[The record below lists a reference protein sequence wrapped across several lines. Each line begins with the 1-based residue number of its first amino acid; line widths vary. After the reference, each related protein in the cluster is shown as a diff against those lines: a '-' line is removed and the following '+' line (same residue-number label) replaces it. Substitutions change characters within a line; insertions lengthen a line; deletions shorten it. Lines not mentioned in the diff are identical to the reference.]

1 MMAMDWKDGRMR
13 TPVTLTFHYIERTGA
28 LEARMREIAE
38 RLRRHH
44 DDITHCHITVEDR
57 MDDAPNMAPFSAKI
71 HLSLPGA
78 QIHADSIGPGG
89 EGHEDV
95 YAALRN
101 AYAGVS
107 HQLQGL
113 KLFRGKSSLVDR
125 ARSAMRTT
133 MLHQHRQRP
142 KA

>member
-1 MMAMDWKDGRMR
+1 MR
-13 TPVTLTFHYIERTGA
+13 TPVTLTFHHIERTGA

-38 RLRRHH
+38 RLRRHY
-44 DDITHCHITVEDR
+44 DDITHCHITVDDR
-57 MDDAPNMAPFSAKI
+57 MDDAPDMAPYAARI

-78 QIHADSIGPGG
+78 QIHADSVGPNG

-95 YAALRN
+95 YAALRA
-101 AYAGVS
+101 AYASVS

-113 KLFRGKSSLVDR
+113 QLDRGKSSLIER
-125 ARSAMRTT
+125 ARAAVHGALPSE
-133 MLHQHRQRP
+133 HRRRF

>member
-1 MMAMDWKDGRMR
+1 MR
-13 TPVTLTFHYIERTGA
+13 TPLTLTFHNIERTGA

-44 DDITHCHITVEDR
+44 DDITHCHITIEDR
-57 MDDAPNMAPFSAKI
+57 MDDAPNTAPFAAKI

-78 QIHADSIGPGG
+78 QIHAESIGPNG
-89 EGHEDV
+89 EGHQDA
-95 YAALRN
+95 YAALRS
-101 AYAGVS
+101 AYASVG

-113 KLFRGKSSLVDR
+113 KLDRGKSSLIDG
-125 ARSAMRTT
+125 ARSMIRTP
-133 MLHQHRQRP
+133 MLYEHRQRS

>member
-1 MMAMDWKDGRMR
+1 MR
-13 TPVTLTFHYIERTGA
+13 VPLTLTFEHIERTGA

-57 MDDAPNMAPFSAKI
+57 RDDAPNMAPFAARI

-78 QIHADSIGPGG
+78 QIHADSIGPHG
-89 EGHEDV
+89 EGHADA
-95 YAALRN
+95 YAALRS
-101 AYAGVS
+101 AYASVG

-113 KLFRGKSSLVDR
+113 KLDRGKSSLIDG
-125 ARSAMRTT
+125 ARSALRTT
-133 MLHQHRQRP
+133 MLHPHRQRP
-142 KA
+142 KAW

>member
-1 MMAMDWKDGRMR
+1 MR
-13 TPVTLTFHYIERTGA
+13 APMTLTFQHIERTGA

-38 RLRRHH
+38 RLRRHY
-44 DDITHCHITVEDR
+44 DDITHCHITVEER
-57 MDDAPNMAPFSAKI
+57 MQDAPNRAPYGARI

-78 QIHADSIGPGG
+78 QIHADSVGPNG

-95 YAALRN
+95 YAALRT
-101 AYAGVS
+101 AYSSVS

-113 KLFRGKSSLVDR
+113 KLDRGKSSLMDR
-125 ARSAMRTT
+125 ARAMHNAATNEA
-133 MLHQHRQRP
+133 QRRS

>member
-1 MMAMDWKDGRMR
+1 MR
-13 TPVTLTFHYIERTGA
+13 APVTLTFQHIERTGA
-28 LEARMREIAE
+28 LEARMREVAE

-57 MDDAPNMAPFSAKI
+57 LDDAPGMAPYAAKI

-78 QIHADSIGPGG
+78 QIHADSIGPSG

-95 YAALRN
+95 NAALRA
-101 AYAGVS
+101 AYAAVS
-107 HQLQGL
+107 RQLQGL
-113 KLFRGKSSLVDR
+113 KLDRGKSSLIDGV
-125 ARSAMRTT
+125 RSVMHAALAHEHHKRS
-133 MLHQHRQRP
+133 

>member
-1 MMAMDWKDGRMR
+1 MR
-13 TPVTLTFHYIERTGA
+13 TPVTLTFHHIERTGA

-44 DDITHCHITVEDR
+44 DDITHCHITVDDR
-57 MDDAPNMAPFSAKI
+57 MDDAPDMAPYAARI

-78 QIHADSIGPGG
+78 QIHADSIGPNG

-95 YAALRN
+95 YAALRA
-101 AYAGVS
+101 AYASVS

-113 KLFRGKSSLVDR
+113 KLDRGKSSLIDG
-125 ARSAMRTT
+125 ARSAVHAA
-133 MLHQHRQRP
+133 LPSEHRRRF

>member
-1 MMAMDWKDGRMR
+1 
-13 TPVTLTFHYIERTGA
+13 
-28 LEARMREIAE
+28 MREVAE

-57 MDDAPNMAPFSAKI
+57 LDDGPETGPYAAKI

-89 EGHEDV
+89 HGYHDL
-95 YAALRN
+95 YSALRA
-101 AYAGVS
+101 AYAS
-107 HQLQGL
+107 ASRQLQDL
-113 KLFRGKSSLVDR
+113 KLDRGKSSLFDD
-125 ARSAMRTT
+125 ARSMMGAGERTE
-133 MLHQHRQRP
+133 LRQRS